1 MILRSYDHH
10 GGDAE
15 RLAEFTCSTGLP
27 FEDAVEDWVR
37 HSAVGWVNDVP
48 RSTFQ
53 RRAFM
58 LVEDDDRELIA
69 VAAWQDIVRVD
80 VEGIWLEALAVASDH
95 QHSGTGRRVYDLVKA
110 QLGQADRSGDHVAG
124 LLHADNVRSKRLL
137 ASVGWRAVT
146 AWEDHELWIG
156 DL

>member
-1 MILRSYDHH
+1 MILRPYDHH

-48 RSTFQ
+48 RSRFQ
-53 RRAFM
+53 RRALM

-69 VAAWQDIVRVD
+69 VSAWQDIVRVD
-80 VEGIWLEALAVASDH
+80 NPGHAHCHHRQARV
-95 QHSGTGRRVYDLVKA
+95 GTVR
-110 QLGQADRSGDHVAG
+110 RSGPAQRIDDRCRQGEMHQEWKGRIVSLARTC
-124 LLHADNVRSKRLL
+124 DNPRPYRNFFSNLR
-137 ASVGWRAVT
+137 
-146 AWEDHELWIG
+146 
-156 DL
+156 